1 MKSVNLT
8 GSARSTV
15 GSKDAKALRRE
26 GLVPCVIYGGEQ
38 QTHIALNTKEVEK
51 LLSTPE
57 AFKLEIDVDG
67 KTFTA
72 ILKDVQFHPLTDEI
86 LHADLLELID
96 NKKVVCQIPVQLVGT
111 SIGVRNGGKLNLNR
125 RKLMVKAFPKDLPDF
140 ITIDISKLRIG
151 QSIRIGDVATENFE
165 LVNPDK
171 LVIVAVNRTRGAVD
185 VDEEEEEGEE
195 GEEGAEASAEGAEA
209 AAE

>member
-1 MKSVNLT
+1 MKSVNLN
-8 GSARSTV
+8 GSARSSV
-15 GSKDAKALRRE
+15 GSKDAKALRRQ

-38 QTHIALNTKEVEK
+38 QTHIALNAKEVEK

-57 AFKLEIDVDG
+57 AYKLLIDVDG
-67 KTFTA
+67 KEHVV

-86 LHADLLELID
+86 LHCDLLELVD

-151 QSIRIGDVATENFE
+151 QSVRIGDVVTENYE

-185 VDEEEEEGEE
+185 VDEEEEEDGEE
-195 GEEGAEASAEGAEA
+195 GEAAEGGDEAPA